1 MMDQTSFAKVQRP
14 PGAFLQTSYDKNDT
28 LGKSLLTWYL
38 MKSGHTVNVPKENFG
53 IDMTSTKDGKQYHW
67 EVEMKASAIWTG
79 EADFPY
85 PTVSFLKR
93 KAKMGDNFWYA
104 IICKDTQAL
113 VMARSTDIFK
123 DEYKEN
129 VNVNTSD
136 RQGVDEFYRV
146 PKSKCLWKNGKDM
159 V

>member
-1 MMDQTSFAKVQRP
+1 MEQTSLMDKIKSADDFVQE
-14 PGAFLQTSYDKNDT
+14 SYDRNDW
-28 LGKSLLTWYL
+28 LGKTMLTWYL
-38 MKSGHTVNVPKENFG
+38 MKAGHKVNVPKENFG
-53 IDMTSTKDGKQYHW
+53 IDITSTKDGKQYHW

-129 VNVNTSD
+129 VNVNISE
-136 RQGVDEFYRV
+136 RHGVDEFYRV
-146 PKSKCLWKNGKDM
+146 PKSKCIWKNWKDM